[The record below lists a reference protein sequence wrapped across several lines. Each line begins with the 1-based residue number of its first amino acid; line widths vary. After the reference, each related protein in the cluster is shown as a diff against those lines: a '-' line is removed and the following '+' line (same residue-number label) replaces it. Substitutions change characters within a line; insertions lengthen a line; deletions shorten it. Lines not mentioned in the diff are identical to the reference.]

1 MRRKAININRSR
13 TAQEIEL
20 VEKDI
25 KTVVIAV
32 FHMSE
37 KREERLKMLS
47 RDMEDILKDL
57 NLTFRDVKDNIGYE
71 KIHWMRLISNQILQK
86 KRLKNLKTKQQ
97 KQYKMKHIEKKGL
110 KVKKN
115 ISELQDNFR

>member
-1 MRRKAININRSR
+1 MMRRKAININRSR

-25 KTVVIAV
+25 KTVIIAV

-71 KIHWMRLISNQILQK
+71 KYIGW
-86 KRLKNLKTKQQ
+86 
-97 KQYKMKHIEKKGL
+97 
-110 KVKKN
+110 
-115 ISELQDNFR
+115 D